1 MKFSKGLWQMMP
13 DVDPLYPVRV
23 HQIERGDA
31 AVTLHAADRADH
43 GRGSYVGGSLIAF
56 RVSSPLPEVL
66 RLTISHFQGV
76 VAKGPSF
83 DLPNTEV
90 PLAVEET
97 DDALTIASGMLAVE
111 FRRKGPWTYAFRGE
125 GRPLTQSGHRALGLM
140 RRGERTYLRE
150 QLALGVGESVY
161 GLGERFTTVVRN
173 GQSLDT
179 WNEDPGTA
187 SDLAYKNVPF
197 FLTNRGY
204 GVLVNHPGRVSFEIA
219 TERVN
224 ATQFSVE
231 SESLDYFVF
240 YGRTAKDVI
249 ERYTALSGR
258 PPLPPAWSFGLWLTT
273 SFVTQYDERT
283 VSGFIEGMATRNLP
297 LHVFHFDCFWMREYE
312 WCNFEWDARTFP
324 DPRAMLSR
332 LKARGL
338 KICVWINPYIGQR
351 SPLFREGMEKGYLL
365 KRPSGD
371 VYQIDDWQPGCAY
384 VDFTNREAVAWYQ
397 GKLRALLQM
406 GVDCFKT
413 DFGERIP
420 TDVAYADGSDPER
433 MHNYYTYLY
442 NKAVFDLL
450 ESERGPGEA
459 VLFARSA
466 TAGSQK
472 LPVHWGGDCLAT
484 FESMAETL
492 RGGLS
497 LGLSGFAHWSH
508 DISGFEHTATPALY
522 KRWVAFGLLS
532 SHSRLH
538 GSGSPRVPWSFD
550 EESVDVLRFFTHL
563 KCRLMPYLFAAAT
576 HACRTGAPLLRH
588 MMLEFPDDSLC
599 LYLERQYMLGG
610 ALLVAPVFNE
620 EGQAEYYLP
629 PGEWFHW
636 LTGRIETGGRVVRER
651 VGFSDIPLYQRPDTI
666 VAVGAVND
674 RPDYDYAHG
683 VELRAHA
690 LAEGS
695 RHEVQIVDVRGQ
707 LVQVFSVSR
716 SEGVVT
722 AAARSEAKPWRMRVT
737 GSGAPREMV
746 RGSVVERSAEG
757 PVIAPDGASLSF
769 RV

>member
-1 MKFSKGLWQMMP
+1 
-13 DVDPLYPVRV
+13 
-23 HQIERGDA
+23 
-31 AVTLHAADRADH
+31 
-43 GRGSYVGGSLIAF
+43 
-56 RVSSPLPEVL
+56 
-66 RLTISHFQGV
+66 
-76 VAKGPSF
+76 
-83 DLPNTEV
+83 
-90 PLAVEET
+90 
-97 DDALTIASGMLAVE
+97 
-111 FRRKGPWTYAFRGE
+111 
-125 GRPLTQSGHRALGLM
+125 
-140 RRGERTYLRE
+140 
-150 QLALGVGESVY
+150 
-161 GLGERFTTVVRN
+161 
-173 GQSLDT
+173 
-179 WNEDPGTA
+179 
-187 SDLAYKNVPF
+187 
-197 FLTNRGY
+197 
-204 GVLVNHPGRVSFEIA
+204 
-219 TERVN
+219 
-224 ATQFSVE
+224 
-231 SESLDYFVF
+231 
-240 YGRTAKDVI
+240 
-249 ERYTALSGR
+249 
-258 PPLPPAWSFGLWLTT
+258 
-273 SFVTQYDERT
+273 
-283 VSGFIEGMATRNLP
+283 
-297 LHVFHFDCFWMREYE
+297 
-312 WCNFEWDARTFP
+312 
-324 DPRAMLSR
+324 MLSR

-351 SPLFREGMEKGYLL
+351 SQLFREGMEHGYLL
-365 KRPSGD
+365 KRPNGD

-384 VDFTNREAVAWYQ
+384 VDFTSAEAVAWYQ

-442 NKAVFDLL
+442 NKVVFDLL

-497 LGLSGFAHWSH
+497 LGLCGFAHWSH

-576 HACRTGAPLLRH
+576 HACGTGTPLLRH
-588 MMLEFPDDSLC
+588 MMLEFPDDPLC
-599 LYLERQYMLGG
+599 LSLERQYMLGG

-629 PGEWFHW
+629 PGEWIHV
-636 LTGRIETGGRVVRER
+636 LTGRVEAGGRVLRER
-651 VGFSDIPLYQRPDTI
+651 IGFSEIPLYQRADT
-666 VAVGAVND
+666 VVPFGAVDD
-674 RPDYDYAHG
+674 RPDYDYAEG

-695 RHEVQIVDVRGQ
+695 RHEISLVDARGQ
-707 LVQVFSVSR
+707 VVQVFSVSR

-722 AAARSEAKPWRMRVT
+722 ATTRSEAKPWRMRVT
-737 GSGAPREMV
+737 GSGAPREIV
-746 RGSVVERSAEG
+746 RGSVVERSAGG